1 MKGVRGIFVAYVVV
15 LVVGIGYSFWLG
27 LAQR

>member
-1 MKGVRGIFVAYVVV
+1 VRGARAVFIAYLLV

>member
-1 MKGVRGIFVAYVVV
+1 MKGVRAVFWAYIAV

>member
-1 MKGVRGIFVAYVVV
+1 VTGVRAVFWGYVVV
-15 LVVGIGYSFWLG
+15 LLVGIGYSFWLG

>member
-1 MKGVRGIFVAYVVV
+1 VKGVRGVFVAYVVV

>member
-1 MKGVRGIFVAYVVV
+1 VKGVRAVFVAYLVV
-15 LVVGIGYSFWLG
+15 LILGITYSFWLG

>member
-1 MKGVRGIFVAYVVV
+1 VKGVRGVFVAYVVL

-27 LAQR
+27 LTQR